1 MRLVRVSGTVVSQGG
16 EPGGGAV
23 VLTSGTDAGEG
34 PLTSM
39 GGAIQ
44 PDGSFTIANV
54 APGSYVLSARS
65 GLRRIVAD
73 GRGRVTAAGG
83 GGDAEIGSLPLVV
96 GDSDVTGVTIALTR
110 GASIAGTIVSE
121 GTAPLTLANLRVA
134 ARALRNPA
142 FGQGGNSAQ
151 VSAAGAFQLSS
162 LTGTIALRVDNLPSQ
177 WMVKSI
183 VVGNTDV
190 TDGTLELR
198 GSEQLTSARIVLT
211 DRVSEVNGSATVR
224 NQDAKGY
231 SVLVFAE
238 DPALWTFPTRYIRM
252 TRADA
257 QGRFTLRGLPG
268 GDPYLI
274 AAVDYVED
282 GEWQDPEF
290 LERLRES
297 ASRLTLRDGETKTV
311 SLRLIER

>member
-1 MRLVRVSGTVVSQGG
+1 
-16 EPGGGAV
+16 
-23 VLTSGTDAGEG
+23 
-34 PLTSM
+34 
-39 GGAIQ
+39 
-44 PDGSFTIANV
+44 
-54 APGSYVLSARS
+54 
-65 GLRRIVAD
+65 
-73 GRGRVTAAGG
+73 
-83 GGDAEIGSLPLVV
+83 
-96 GDSDVTGVTIALTR
+96 
-110 GASIAGTIVSE
+110 
-121 GTAPLTLANLRVA
+121 
-134 ARALRNPA
+134 
-142 FGQGGNSAQ
+142 
-151 VSAAGAFQLSS
+151 
-162 LTGTIALRVDNLPSQ
+162 
-177 WMVKSI
+177 MVKSI
-183 VVGNTDV
+183 VVGSADV

-198 GSEQLTSARIVLT
+198 GTEQLTNARIVLT
-211 DRVSEVNGSATVR
+211 DRVSEVNGTATVR
-224 NQDAKGY
+224 NQDARGY

>member
-1 MRLVRVSGTVVSQGG
+1 M
-16 EPGGGAV
+16 
-23 VLTSGTDAGEG
+23 
-34 PLTSM
+34 
-39 GGAIQ
+39 
-44 PDGSFTIANV
+44 
-54 APGSYVLSARS
+54 
-65 GLRRIVAD
+65 
-73 GRGRVTAAGG
+73 
-83 GGDAEIGSLPLVV
+83 
-96 GDSDVTGVTIALTR
+96 
-110 GASIAGTIVSE
+110 
-121 GTAPLTLANLRVA
+121 
-134 ARALRNPA
+134 
-142 FGQGGNSAQ
+142 
-151 VSAAGAFQLSS
+151 
-162 LTGTIALRVDNLPSQ
+162 RVDNLPSQ

-183 VVGNTDV
+183 VVGSADV

-198 GSEQLTSARIVLT
+198 GTEQLTNARIVLT
-211 DRVSEVNGSATVR
+211 DRVSEVNGTATVR
-224 NQDAKGY
+224 NQDASSY